1 MAVSPPAKESGSRTL
16 RKGIVMD
23 EAKESN
29 QEAATEEKESNQA
42 EKQVETKPEMV
53 PKERM
58 DAVSAENKSLKEQ
71 NELMQQNQALLRA
84 NPPAASQVKQTDP
97 WEIEGLEGDDDIP
110 NVGQQ
115 KKVLGRIMGGVRSEI
130 TQLRFLY
137 DHPDFSEIVGTR
149 EQIQTG
155 QWAAPLN
162 EAIKANPMLMATI
175 VNSADPYAAAYT
187 VAKIHAK
194 KKAEGDTTKTT
205 KTEAEA
211 AIDEAV
217 ENSKRVK
224 TSANTKGGEG
234 LSEQGRVA
242 NMSDAEFI
250 DAFNKAGGD
259 L

>member
-1 MAVSPPAKESGSRTL
+1 
-16 RKGIVMD
+16 MD
-23 EAKESN
+23 ETKETGTETT
-29 QEAATEEKESNQA
+29 EAAA
-42 EKQVETKPEMV
+42 ETKPETV

-58 DAVSAENKSLKEQ
+58 DEVSAENKTLKEQ
-71 NELMQQNQALLRA
+71 NELLQQNQALLRS
-84 NPPAASQVKQTDP
+84 NPPAAAQVKQTDP
-97 WEIEGLEGDDDIP
+97 WEQEGLEGDDDIP

-115 KKVLGRIMGGVRSEI
+115 KKVFGRILGGVRNEI
-130 TQLRFLY
+130 NQLRFLY
-137 DHPDFSEIVGTR
+137 DHPDFSQIVGTR
-149 EQIQTG
+149 EQIQSG

-175 VNSADPYAAAYT
+175 VNSTDPYAAAYT

-205 KTEAEA
+205 KTEAQA

-217 ENSKRVK
+217 TNAGRVK

-234 LSEQGRVA
+234 LSEEGRVA
-242 NMSDAEFI
+242 NMSDAEFVEL
-250 DAFNKAGGD
+250 FNKAGGD